1 MEQLPLSCKVGGV
14 FFGSSVLR
22 FFGPSVLR
30 SFRPSVLRFFRT
42 FILPPFRPSVIPSRR
57 CRRCLIIASCSYQ
70 WTSSVAL
77 ECGIYFIVE
86 AHLQANSTS
95 LTLIVIHATT
105 LTTAETSLDGKNEEV
120 NASSEEITYYK
131 NAEEVGGGEKE
142 LRRTRGARGGS
153 RAARS
158 VWVAHHHQCVLTSIN
173 SSSRTQPRSPS
184 QKRRLTALRLR
195 C

>member
-1 MEQLPLSCKVGGV
+1 MRRAALLWSAA
-14 FFGSSVLR
+14 
-22 FFGPSVLR
+22 
-30 SFRPSVLRFFRT
+30 
-42 FILPPFRPSVIPSRR
+42 FISIL
-57 CRRCLIIASCSYQ
+57 
-70 WTSSVAL
+70 
-77 ECGIYFIVE
+77 E
-86 AHLQANSTS
+86 AHLQANSTL

-158 VWVAHHHQCVLTSIN
+158 VWVAHHHLCVLTSIN